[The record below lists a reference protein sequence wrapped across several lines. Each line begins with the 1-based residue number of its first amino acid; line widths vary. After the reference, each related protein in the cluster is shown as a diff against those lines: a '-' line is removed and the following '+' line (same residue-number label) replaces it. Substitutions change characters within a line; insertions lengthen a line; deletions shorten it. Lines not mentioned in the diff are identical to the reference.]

1 MKHDVRVVALLVA
14 ALYSACIAA
23 EKIVDDPYA
32 VDANVVKRPTQAKN
46 IDELSVRTLY
56 LILTKGNQPLLQATG
71 FVVEKDKIMY
81 LVTNWHVLS
90 GRHPSTNKPIHGS
103 GGTPTEVLI
112 WHNGQK
118 LGTWVRRKEPLY
130 DKKGKRRWIEHKLG
144 QKVDVVALRLQCI
157 DKKVRLYPLNLSLA
171 EKDMRAYVGIPVSII
186 GYPLGFAG
194 PGRFPI
200 WKTGHIASEP
210 DLDYN
215 GEPLFLIDATTRGGM
230 SGAPV
235 VLRQVGGYM
244 TKSGDQKIVPG
255 VSTRFLGIYSGRM
268 PGDSELGRVWRPRLI
283 KEILDQGK

>member
-1 MKHDVRVVALLVA
+1 
-14 ALYSACIAA
+14 
-23 EKIVDDPYA
+23 
-32 VDANVVKRPTQAKN
+32 
-46 IDELSVRTLY
+46 
-56 LILTKGNQPLLQATG
+56 
-71 FVVEKDKIMY
+71 
-81 LVTNWHVLS
+81 
-90 GRHPSTNKPIHGS
+90 
-103 GGTPTEVLI
+103 
-112 WHNGQK
+112 
-118 LGTWVRRKEPLY
+118 
-130 DKKGKRRWIEHKLG
+130 
-144 QKVDVVALRLQCI
+144 VDVVALRLQSI
-157 DKKVRLYPLNLSLA
+157 DKQVRLYSLDLSLA

-215 GEPLFLIDATTRGGM
+215 GEPLFLIDATTRAGM

-255 VSTRFLGIYSGRM
+255 VSTRFLGIYSGRL